1 MTLILN
7 PEPGTPVADRILDVA
22 KEILGEVGEA
32 GLRIDDVM
40 GGAGVQAPVIYLH
53 FGNRE
58 GLVQSAHLARFLAEL
73 QQGSETF
80 RAETLAAVD
89 AVEFRA
95 AFDRLL
101 DTILAEEHREA
112 SFVRLEV
119 LGVGTQRPL
128 LTEAIR
134 VAQSSNYAQPQAALE
149 HAQEQGWIRSDIV
162 VSEFLVWAVSS
173 MLGLAAVAKF
183 RTEPGITDQWVAT
196 HRQAIHTVLF
206 GDKI

>member
-32 GLRIDDVM
+32 GLRIEDVM
-40 GGAGVQAPVIYLH
+40 GGAGVQAPVIYRH

-58 GLVQSAHLARFLAEL
+58 GLVQSAHLARYIAAL
-73 QQGSETF
+73 QQSSETF
-80 RAETLAAVD
+80 RAETLAAAD

-95 AFDRLL
+95 VFDRLL
-101 DTILAEEHREA
+101 DTVLAEEHREA

-128 LTEAIR
+128 LAEAIR
-134 VAQSSNYAQPQAALE
+134 VAQADNYAQPQAALE
-149 HAQEQGWIRSDIV
+149 HAQDQGWIRPDIV
-162 VSEFLVWAVSS
+162 VSEFLGWAVSS
-173 MLGLAAVAKF
+173 MLGQAAVAKF
-183 RTEPGITDQWVAT
+183 RTEPGITDQWAAT

>member
-32 GLRIDDVM
+32 ALRIDDVM
-40 GGAGVQAPVIYLH
+40 GGAGVQALVIYRY
-53 FGNRE
+53 FGSRE

-89 AVEFRA
+89 AVEFCA

-134 VAQSSNYAQPQAALE
+134 VAQSSNYAQPLAALE

-183 RTEPGITDQWVAT
+183 RTEPGITDQWAAT

>member
-1 MTLILN
+1 VSPILN
-7 PEPGTPVADRILDVA
+7 PEPESPVAERILDVA

-32 GLRIDDVM
+32 GLRIDAVM
-40 GGAGVQAPVIYLH
+40 GGAGVQAPVIYRH

-58 GLVQSAHLARFLAEL
+58 GLVQSAHLARFLAAV
-73 QQGSETF
+73 QQGSKTF
-80 RAETLAAVD
+80 RAETLSAAD

-134 VAQSSNYAQPQAALE
+134 DAQSSNYAEPLAALE
-149 HAQEQGWIRSDIV
+149 HAQEQGWIRPDIV

-173 MLGLAAVAKF
+173 MLGLAAVTKF
-183 RTEPGITDQWVAT
+183 RPEPGITDQWAST
-196 HRQAIHTVLF
+196 HRRAIHTVLF
-206 GDKI
+206 GDKL